1 MPRYIDADFLI
12 DKLKEQANIP
22 WNKRAVPVSWSYA
35 YKEFIDDIEN
45 APTADVEP
53 VRHGRWYENNIGDA
67 VCSNCKGIQDKY
79 EVVFMPYCPNCGCK
93 LDLEKEE
100 EKK

>member
-1 MPRYIDADFLI
+1 MMCDAGGVLAPVTEAVREMVKKLI
-12 DKLKEQANIP
+12 KQE
-22 WNKRAVPVSWSYA
+22 
-35 YKEFIDDIEN
+35 
-45 APTADVEP
+45 PTADVEP